1 MTTCPRHVCHVP
13 VLVPPSDTPA
23 LHPCNSRRTSAQAP
37 LSPSRPHLRH
47 TGRCPS
53 SGTSPPSFPR
63 SGRLAAGLRKSPD
76 RADPQPDRCRSRL
89 FPARPARDLRYSLA
103 VLDRYGRVADRATL
117 RALAWGPGQA
127 LALTLTAG
135 SVLAVAGPDASVRVG
150 NDGYLRLPVGVRRAC
165 HLAAGD
171 RVLLVA
177 EPSAGR
183 LLLHPPAALTA
194 LPAAR
199 HAAIAE
205 GATP

>member
-1 MTTCPRHVCHVP
+1 MVTFAVVPALQPPRCRPEDAAERRQPTARPLPVP
-13 VLVPPSDTPA
+13 V
-23 LHPCNSRRTSAQAP
+23 
-37 LSPSRPHLRH
+37 
-47 TGRCPS
+47 
-53 SGTSPPSFPR
+53 
-63 SGRLAAGLRKSPD
+63 
-76 RADPQPDRCRSRL
+76 
-89 FPARPARDLRYSLA
+89 FPARPSRDLRFGLA

-135 SVLAVAGPDASVRVG
+135 SVLALAGPDPSVRVG
-150 NDGYLRLPVGVRRAC
+150 NDGYLRLPIGVRRAC
-165 HLAAGD
+165 GLTAGD

-177 EPSAGR
+177 EPAAGR

-194 LPAAR
+194 LLAAH